1 MPTKK
6 RWLLCAIEAWLKR
19 EAFSASRAYSRSS
32 ALVSVNLLG
41 ISSKGIQTSLVEPR
55 RAKQVKGKHTTC

>member
-6 RWLLCAIEAWLKR
+6 RWLLCAMEAWLNR
-19 EAFSASRAYSRSS
+19 EAFSASRAYSRRS

-41 ISSKGIQTSLVEPR
+41 ISSKGVQTCLV
-55 RAKQVKGKHTTC
+55 KHNRSKRGHTAC